1 MSGIVVHSQLKSWP
15 CFIVCACA
23 LYVLSLS
30 ACLWTASNNSGLG
43 GQNENWFLKF
53 GCLISNTH
61 VEMYFF
67 LLRGGFKKFA
77 EKSRHI
83 LIL

>member
-1 MSGIVVHSQLKSWP
+1 MYELD
-15 CFIVCACA
+15 
-23 LYVLSLS
+23 
-30 ACLWTASNNSGLG
+30 
-43 GQNENWFLKF
+43 
-53 GCLISNTH
+53 LIDAKLLT
-61 VEMYFF
+61 

>member
-30 ACLWTASNNSGLG
+30 ACLWTASNN
-43 GQNENWFLKF
+43 
-53 GCLISNTH
+53 
-61 VEMYFF
+61 FF
-67 LLRGGFKKFA
+67 KQFK
-77 EKSRHI
+77 HI
-83 LIL
+83 LLSNLQRGWATSSDNINYSPSPTTYLQQQRTWQT